1 MSDDISPTPSP
12 DELHEQESPESTA
25 APLPEPTAEQ
35 QPAEAGAP
43 AEPQEPELLVGEA
56 DERPQETAGPAP
68 VAERPAA
75 PVRRSF
81 GRILRIEED
90 GTAWVA
96 DFRPLGREV
105 LVRLRSAF
113 VANPGHLLEYEL
125 KSGGPGRW
133 SGVDVV
139 FNRPPELAA
148 VLALDEGRGLS
159 PEGLEWVKRAIVQEP
174 ALLKAVFGG
183 TRQVGRQLLDD
194 TSFPLPRALLTA
206 ALKVPAL
213 ASAAARRLQGGPLKD
228 AAEWTAL
235 ILAAPPR
242 DEEAWLRRLSTMHP
256 TWLLEALPLPAQGR
270 RERVL
275 RWWRRTGGLRWLL
288 QLAGDELP
296 AEAALPL
303 LLRGVLGGNDALEPA
318 EQVAWAQR
326 LDAPTRLRLLAAA
339 FRDPAR
345 RGDTSCFAAAGP
357 EFRSVLTE
365 LATDPVLGAEARA
378 LLLERGELSPAA
390 ALDLLRKNARGEA
403 RERLLA
409 ILLAAAPGERPEPG
423 PELALELFRTGA
435 AAGDPALLEWLGAHP
450 AVQEQVEGW
459 LADETTRELGLL
471 ALCHGREFS
480 RARVQKLL
488 GLGMTESTRCRLVE
502 AIGRVSPE
510 RWQERYLVN
519 AEEKA
524 AWLVAGAPLA

>member
-1 MSDDISPTPSP
+1 MSDELTPTPTP
-12 DELHEQESPESTA
+12 DEFHEPEAFESGAE
-25 APLPEPTAEQ
+25 PLPEPMEEPTETD
-35 QPAEAGAP
+35 PA
-43 AEPQEPELLVGEA
+43 AEPQAADLPVAEAEEPGQA
-56 DERPQETAGPAP
+56 GDGPAP
-68 VAERPAA
+68 APERPAA

-81 GRILRIEED
+81 GRIRRIEED

-96 DFRPLGREV
+96 DFHPLGRDV

-113 VANPGHLLEYEL
+113 VANPGHILEYEL

-159 PEGLEWVKRAIVQEP
+159 PEGLEWVKRAIVQDP
-174 ALLKAVFGG
+174 ALLKTVFGG
-183 TRQVGRQLLDD
+183 TRQVGRQLIEDM
-194 TSFPLPRALLTA
+194 SFPLPRALLTA

-213 ASAAARRLQGGPLKD
+213 AAAAARRLQGGPLRD

-242 DEEAWLRRLSTMHP
+242 DEEAWLRRLSGQHAA
-256 TWLLEALPLPAQGR
+256 WLLEDLPLPAEGR

-275 RWWRRTGGLRWLL
+275 RWWRRTGDPRWLL

-303 LLRGVLGGNDALEPA
+303 LARGVLGGNEALEPA
-318 EQVAWAQR
+318 EQAAWAR
-326 LDAPTRLRLLAAA
+326 LLDAPTRLRLLAAA

-345 RGDTSCFAAAGP
+345 RGDTACFAAAGP
-357 EFRSVLTE
+357 EFRGVLTG
-365 LATDPVLGAEARA
+365 LATDPILGAEARA

-390 ALDLLRKNARGEA
+390 ALDLLRKDARGEA

-423 PELALELFRTGA
+423 PELALEWFRAGA
-435 AAGDPALLEWLGAHP
+435 VAADPALLEWLGAHP

-459 LADETTRELGLL
+459 LADEATRELGLL

-488 GLGMTESTRCRLVE
+488 GLSMSESTRRRLVE

-510 RWQERYLVN
+510 RWQERYLLN
-519 AEEKA
+519 DEEKA
-524 AWLVAGAPLA
+524 SWLAAGAPLH